1 MPHHE
6 GLAEELAE
14 FEAEARGRLN
24 INLTRRQLQAFEA
37 YESLLIEWNSRFNLT
52 AITNPKDIA
61 IKHFL
66 DSLTCILAMGSP
78 TTGRMIDVGSGA
90 GFPGL
95 PIKIACPQ
103 IRLTLVESTG
113 KKIDFCRMVV
123 EYLGLK
129 EVEVIHAR
137 GEEVGHWEAHREAYD
152 WAVARAVA
160 TLPVLVEYLFPF
172 IRVGGVA
179 IAQKGETGPAEAHA
193 AAAALHILG
202 GRIRQLIPVQLPRVA
217 ETRYLLVMSKEA
229 ATPEDYPR
237 RPGIP
242 SKKPLGSAN

>member
-1 MPHHE
+1 MPHYE

-14 FEAEARGRLN
+14 FEAQARGRLN
-24 INLTRRQLQAFEA
+24 VNLTRRQLQAFEA

-78 TTGRMIDVGSGA
+78 TAGRMIDVGSGA

-103 IRLTLVESTG
+103 MRLTLVESTG

-123 EYLGLK
+123 ENLGLK

-137 GEEVGHWEAHREAYD
+137 GEEVGHWDSHREAYD

-160 TLPVLVEYLFPF
+160 TLPVLVEYLFPL
-172 IRVGGVA
+172 IRVGGMA

-193 AAAALHILG
+193 AEAALRILG

-217 ETRYLLVMSKEA
+217 ETRYLVVMSKEA
-229 ATPEDYPR
+229 ATPEVYPR

-242 SKKPLGSAN
+242 SKRPLGSAA